1 MIEIRNKRDCCGCN
15 ACVQKC
21 PQQCIGQSEDAEG
34 FIYPQV
40 DKARCVGCG
49 LCEKVCPVINQ
60 NPKSK
65 PLKVMAGRNGNEEI
79 RMQSSSGGVFTLLA
93 EQIIG
98 RGGIVFGARFDENW
112 NVVHSYTE
120 CTDGLAAFRGSKYVQ
135 SRIGETFRQAREFLR
150 QGCEVLFTGTPCQIA
165 GLHRFLGNEYDNLFT
180 MDIVCHG
187 VPSPGVWKEYLK
199 QTTQN
204 LSPIARIVG
213 INFRDKR
220 TGWKEYSFTLHLSS
234 PDKEVLHTEK
244 FYRNKY
250 MRGFLANLYLRP
262 SCHQCPSKSGK
273 SGADITLAD
282 FWGIEHIVPSM
293 DDDKGTG
300 LILVNTA
307 KGKCMY
313 NTLPII
319 SQEVEYEQA
328 LKGNHVIE
336 ISVPI
341 PSQRECFFD
350 NFGKENFFR
359 LIDRLTKEP
368 LQTRLRRAAGR
379 FIKRLR

>member
-79 RMQSSSGGVFTLLA
+79 RMVSSSGGAFTLLA
-93 EQIIG
+93 GEIIG
-98 RGGIVFGARFDENW
+98 RGGVVFGARFDENW

-135 SRIGETFRQAREFLR
+135 SRIGETFSQAEKFLK
-150 QGCEVLFTGTPCQIA
+150 QGREVLFTGTPCQIA
-165 GLHRFLGNEYDNLFT
+165 GLRRFLGKEYDNLLS

-204 LSPIARIVG
+204 LSPIGRIVG

-220 TGWKEYSFTLHLSS
+220 TGWKEYSFSLPYFVTGQRGSAYRKVLPEQVYARIPRQFISAAILSS
-234 PDKEVLHTEK
+234 MSVKIRQIRSRH
-244 FYRNKY
+244 YI
-250 MRGFLANLYLRP
+250 G
-262 SCHQCPSKSGK
+262 
-273 SGADITLAD
+273 
-282 FWGIEHIVPSM
+282 
-293 DDDKGTG
+293 G
-300 LILVNTA
+300 LLGNRTYSA
-307 KGKCMY
+307 K
-313 NTLPII
+313 
-319 SQEVEYEQA
+319 
-328 LKGNHVIE
+328 
-336 ISVPI
+336 
-341 PSQRECFFD
+341 
-350 NFGKENFFR
+350 
-359 LIDRLTKEP
+359 
-368 LQTRLRRAAGR
+368 AG
-379 FIKRLR
+379 

>member
-79 RMQSSSGGVFTLLA
+79 RMVSSSGGAFTLLA
-93 EQIIG
+93 GEIIG
-98 RGGIVFGARFDENW
+98 RGGVVFGARFDENW

-135 SRIGETFRQAREFLR
+135 SRIGETFSQAEKFLK
-150 QGCEVLFTGTPCQIA
+150 QGREVLFTGTPCQIA
-165 GLHRFLGNEYDNLFT
+165 GLRRFLGKEYDNLLS
-180 MDIVCHG
+180 MDIVYHG

-204 LSPIARIVG
+204 LSPIGRIVG

-220 TGWKEYSFTLHLSS
+220 TGWKEYSFSLHISS

-282 FWGIEHIVPSM
+282 FWGIEHIAPRL

-300 LILVNTA
+300 LILVNTV
-307 KGKCMY
+307 KGKRIY
-313 NTLPII
+313 DKLPII
-319 SQEVEYEQA
+319 SEEIIYGQA
-328 LKGNHVIE
+328 LKGNHSIE
-336 ISVPI
+336 ISAPVP
-341 PSQRECFFD
+341 PQRECFFE
-350 NFGKENFFR
+350 NLGKEDFSR
-359 LIDRLTKEP
+359 LVNRLTKVP
-368 LQTRLRRAAGR
+368 LTIRLRRAAR
-379 FIKRLR
+379 RLIKKLR

>member
-93 EQIIG
+93 EKIIG
-98 RGGIVFGARFDENW
+98 RGGVVFGARVDENW

-150 QGCEVLFTGTPCQIA
+150 QGREVLFTGTPCQIA
-165 GLHRFLGNEYDNLFT
+165 GLHRFLGKEYGNLFT

-187 VPSPGVWKEYLK
+187 VPSPVVWKKYVRRLVAD
-199 QTTQN
+199 
-204 LSPIARIVG
+204 SPSDYRLDGVY
-213 INFRDKR
+213 FRDKR
-220 TGWKEYSFTLHLSS
+220 TGWKEFSFSAHLSS
-234 PDKEVLHTEK
+234 LEKSTLHTEK

-273 SGADITLAD
+273 SGACLLYTS
-282 FWGIEHIVPSM
+282 PSPR
-293 DDDKGTG
+293 D
-300 LILVNTA
+300 
-307 KGKCMY
+307 
-313 NTLPII
+313 
-319 SQEVEYEQA
+319 
-328 LKGNHVIE
+328 
-336 ISVPI
+336 
-341 PSQRECFFD
+341 
-350 NFGKENFFR
+350 
-359 LIDRLTKEP
+359 
-368 LQTRLRRAAGR
+368 
-379 FIKRLR
+379 

>member
-1 MIEIRNKRDCCGCN
+1 
-15 ACVQKC
+15 
-21 PQQCIGQSEDAEG
+21 
-34 FIYPQV
+34 
-40 DKARCVGCG
+40 
-49 LCEKVCPVINQ
+49 
-60 NPKSK
+60 
-65 PLKVMAGRNGNEEI
+65 
-79 RMQSSSGGVFTLLA
+79 
-93 EQIIG
+93 
-98 RGGIVFGARFDENW
+98 
-112 NVVHSYTE
+112 
-120 CTDGLAAFRGSKYVQ
+120 
-135 SRIGETFRQAREFLR
+135 
-150 QGCEVLFTGTPCQIA
+150 
-165 GLHRFLGNEYDNLFT
+165 

-282 FWGIEHIVPSM
+282 FWGIEHIVPSI

-368 LQTRLRRAAGR
+368 LKTRLRRAAGR

>member
-1 MIEIRNKRDCCGCN
+1 M
-15 ACVQKC
+15 
-21 PQQCIGQSEDAEG
+21 
-34 FIYPQV
+34 
-40 DKARCVGCG
+40 
-49 LCEKVCPVINQ
+49 
-60 NPKSK
+60 
-65 PLKVMAGRNGNEEI
+65 
-79 RMQSSSGGVFTLLA
+79 
-93 EQIIG
+93 
-98 RGGIVFGARFDENW
+98 
-112 NVVHSYTE
+112 
-120 CTDGLAAFRGSKYVQ
+120 
-135 SRIGETFRQAREFLR
+135 R

-165 GLHRFLGNEYDNLFT
+165 GLHRFLGKEYDNLFT

-282 FWGIEHIVPSM
+282 FWGIEHIVPSI

-307 KGKCMY
+307 KGKCLN

-368 LQTRLRRAAGR
+368 LKTRLRRAAGR